1 MDNFQLTFTEAITNR
16 FAQILYRCLEE
27 VGSTKGVLYLKVD
40 PEGDFRMVCSY
51 GWPRGT
57 TPPAHIATQD
67 PLLVLVQ
74 REKRSFVVSDAYEF
88 PELAPFGQGGRFPRY
103 LVTPLY
109 LAGEWIGLLLQRD
122 RLKGEPFELSRDDRP
137 TLSVCKDLVEAYK
150 EIRALTFSVTT
161 LSPIAQPS
169 VEDLPAAKDLLA
181 EGQATLEPTPPSV
194 GLIPEIPADNYVE
207 GFRNSLRS
215 TGSFSVLPWEQEQLA
230 ILGRLEPSKI
240 PLEAQAI
247 SDRKPGKF
255 LPEQRA
261 FFWEL
266 AGVLLELVQAD
277 AVALW
282 VEEPDELRPVLALS
296 SVPLS
301 EALKQQILAHLTF
314 HLTGV
319 EQKQLQLLARPRNK
333 TAEPLDGAF
342 QTLIHLALGVEQ
354 GPKDLLFLFRLEHK
368 ALTGAEMGRMAQ
380 AGRLMEMHLQEGRLH
395 ERYHRAFLSV
405 SHRILKSG
413 EGRFPALRSH
423 SLATAKLARNLA
435 LRLDLPSTEVEAVSI
450 AAILHDVGTMLLD
463 PGMMAKPT
471 LTAEELAQVRTHP
484 VLASTFLK
492 DFKFPF
498 DVLKIIR
505 HHHERWDGSGYPD
518 GLAGES
524 IPVGSR
530 IIGLIEA
537 FEVMTSGKS
546 YRKVLS
552 LPMALE
558 ELEREAGSQFDPAAV
573 EALVHVLKR
582 LKKKE

>member
-1 MDNFQLTFTEAITNR
+1 MDPFRLTFTEAITHR

-27 VGSTKGVLYLKVD
+27 VGSTKGVLYLKD
-40 PEGDFRMVCSY
+40 ESEGLFQRVCFY

-57 TPPAHIATQD
+57 TPPDAIPAQD
-67 PLLVLVQ
+67 PLVLLVQ
-74 REKRSFVVSDAYEF
+74 REKRSFVVNDAYEF
-88 PELAPFGQGGRFPRY
+88 PELGSFGQGGGFPRY

-109 LAGEWIGLLLQRD
+109 HAGEWIGILLQRD
-122 RLKGEPFELSRDDRP
+122 RVKGERFELSRDDRP
-137 TLSVCKDLVEAYK
+137 TLSVSTDLVEAYK
-150 EIRALTFSVTT
+150 ELRALMTAAPPF
-161 LSPIAQPS
+161 P
-169 VEDLPAAKDLLA
+169 PAALA
-181 EGQATLEPTPPSV
+181 PAEVPNRSPEQPLEASLAPPEPLAV
-194 GLIPEIPADNYVE
+194 GLIPEFLSQEPVE
-207 GFRNSLRS
+207 GFKNSMRS
-215 TGSFSVLPWEQEQLA
+215 TGAFSILPWEQEQLA
-230 ILGRLEPSKI
+230 ILGRLEPGQA
-240 PLEAQAI
+240 AQDSRAF
-247 SDRKPGKF
+247 SERKPAKF

-266 AGVLLELVQAD
+266 AGVLLDQVAAD

-282 VEEPDELRPVLALS
+282 VEEPDELRPILVFSNA
-296 SVPLS
+296 PLS
-301 EALKQQILAHLTF
+301 NALKEQILAHLTF
-314 HLTGV
+314 HLPGI
-319 EQKQLQLLARPRNK
+319 EQKQLQVLAHPK
-333 TAEPLDGAF
+333 EKAVGSLDGAF
-342 QTLIHLALGVEQ
+342 QTLIHLGLGADTSR
-354 GPKDLLFLFRLEHK
+354 KDLLFLFRLEHQ

-380 AGRLMEMHLQEGRLH
+380 VGRLMEMYLQEGRLH

-413 EGRFPALRSH
+413 EGRFPALRGH

-450 AAILHDVGTMLLD
+450 AAILHDVGTMMLD
-463 PGMMAKPT
+463 PEMLAKVS

-505 HHHERWDGSGYPD
+505 HHHERWDGRGYPD
-518 GLAGES
+518 GLAGEN

-546 YRKVLS
+546 YKQALS
-552 LPMALE
+552 LSMALE
-558 ELEREAGSQFDPAAV
+558 ELQREAGAQFDPAAV
-573 EALVHVLKR
+573 EALVSVLKR
-582 LKKKE
+582 IKP

>member
-1 MDNFQLTFTEAITNR
+1 MDPFRLTFTEAITNR

-27 VGSTKGVLYLKVD
+27 VGSTKGVLYLKHES
-40 PEGDFRMVCSY
+40 EGVFQRICFY

-57 TPPAHIATQD
+57 TPPAAIPAHD
-67 PLLVLVQ
+67 PFLLLVQ
-74 REKRSFVVSDAYEF
+74 REKRTFVVNDAYEF
-88 PELAPFGQGGRFPRY
+88 PELAPFGQGGDFPRH

-109 LAGEWIGLLLQRD
+109 ASGEWVGILLQRD
-122 RLKGEPFELSRDDRP
+122 RTKGGQFELSRDERP
-137 TLSVCKDLVEAYK
+137 TLSICEDLVEAWK
-150 EIRALTFSVTT
+150 ELQALAPTVMPMPPRTPAPPPPVAP
-161 LSPIAQPS
+161 SPVAPEATAEMQPNPP
-169 VEDLPAAKDLLA
+169 EPA
-181 EGQATLEPTPPSV
+181 V
-194 GLIPEIPADNYVE
+194 GLIPDLPAVDPVE
-207 GFRNSLRS
+207 GFRNSMRS
-215 TGSFSVLPWEQEQLA
+215 TGAFTVLPWEQEQMA
-230 ILGRLEPSKI
+230 ILGRLEPTTAN
-240 PLEAQAI
+240 PARPPAAE
-247 SDRKPGKF
+247 RKPGKF
-255 LPEQRA
+255 LPEQRSY
-261 FFWEL
+261 FWEL
-266 AGVLLELVQAD
+266 AGVLAEMVPAS

-282 VEEPDELRPVLALS
+282 VDEPDELRPVLAF
-296 SVPLS
+296 S
-301 EALKQQILAHLTF
+301 EAPMSDALKEQLLAHVTF
-314 HLTGV
+314 HLRGI
-319 EQKQLQLLARPRNK
+319 EQKHLQLLSHPRDRNR
-333 TAEPLDGAF
+333 APLDGAF
-342 QTLIHLALGVEQ
+342 QTLVHQTLGPED
-354 GPKDLLFLFRLEHK
+354 GPKDLLFLFRLEHR
-368 ALTGAEMGRMAQ
+368 ALTGGEMARMAQ
-380 AGRLMEMHLQEGRLH
+380 AGRLMQMHLQEGRLH

-463 PGMMAKPT
+463 PAMLAKPT

-505 HHHERWDGSGYPD
+505 HHHERWDGRGYPD
-518 GLAGES
+518 GLAGEH

-546 YRKVLS
+546 YRKSMVLAE
-552 LPMALE
+552 ALE
-558 ELEREAGSQFDPAAV
+558 ELQREAGAQFDPKVV

-582 LKKKE
+582 IKK